1 MRRFVQAF
9 ASAQALPATF
19 SDDICEALCALP
31 DRYNISVRK
40 HAGVVHH
47 DADGLAVGDFRWGL
61 VPRWSKEPDTK
72 YTTVTARLDRAPAS
86 RIYRE
91 AWRSR
96 RCVIPMNGYYK
107 WDRTTSPAIPY
118 FIQAQSGAVLLAA
131 GLWEAWT
138 KQEPPL
144 NSFSILTYPN
154 PAIPAPLVP
163 DGPVFLPHD
172 RWQKWITGEPWL
184 PMLFLKGLRQPALE
198 AYPVSRS
205 VRDPD
210 RDDYTLL
217 EPVDPAEL
225 SRNEDDPDGFDEDD
239 DDIDDRSIPFS
250 MQRLHEPAAMVPL
263 PLKSIL
269 GNPA

>member
-131 GLWEAWT
+131 GLWEAWS
-138 KQEPPL
+138 KQEPPFS
-144 NSFSILTYPN
+144 SFSILTYPN

-269 GNPA
+269 GTPA